1 MKDRKIDKEYLSQYI
16 ENGVKQ
22 NDVYGLSEQDLKMI
36 YEDAFQKAYGH
47 TFAQAEIKSDNNGS
61 HSHVD
66 HASES
71 SDSMIHLDLVDVE
84 PYLDIFADQLAMSDY
99 DQEME
104 NISKEGFFKR
114 LVKRTVHR
122 TGRGAYIQSQKE
134 EIKRGIR
141 EQLRDG
147 TLHEDDIIDFVK
159 NSDDSIQGGSYL
171 DFEKIQK
178 PTIRDATT
186 KQIIVDVLSTPAV
199 DRAARTEKLKELKS
213 ALELQSGSLL
223 ELNQLDRALQRVET
237 ALIGVDLRTTDIG
250 LNLFD
255 IGRIGNER

>member
-178 PTIRDATT
+178 PTIRDAVT
-186 KQIIVDVLSTPAV
+186 KQIIADILSIPAS
-199 DRAARTEKLKELKS
+199 DRAARTVKLKELKS
-213 ALELQSGSLL
+213 NLELQSGSLL
-223 ELNQLDRALQRVET
+223 ELNQLDKALGRIET
-237 ALIGVDLRTTDIG
+237 ALIGVDLKTTDIG